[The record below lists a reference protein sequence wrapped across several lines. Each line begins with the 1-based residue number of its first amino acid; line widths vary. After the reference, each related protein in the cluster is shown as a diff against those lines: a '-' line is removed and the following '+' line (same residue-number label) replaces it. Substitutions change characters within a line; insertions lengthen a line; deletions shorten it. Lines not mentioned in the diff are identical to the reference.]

1 MKTYKVTGMSCAAC
15 SARVERAVSGVPGVT
30 SCAVN
35 LLTGQLG
42 VEGGAEAD
50 IFRAVTDAGYGI
62 GRQEKS
68 GSDAPAAGESLFA
81 NTEFY
86 RLRRNLFLS
95 VGFVIVLMYLSMGKM
110 FGLPMPDFLRKPA
123 VNAITQAVL
132 SLIVLVIHNRFFR
145 NGLKGV
151 LHGAPNMDTLVAM
164 GSGASYLYSVAGLI
178 GILRAT
184 SAGDAARAMELL
196 SNLYFDSAAM
206 ILALITVGKTLEAYS
221 KGRTTDALRSL
232 YNLAPK
238 QARLVRDGE
247 IVTVSVSEVKV
258 GDIFEVRPG
267 DAFPADGEV
276 VEGESAVDESAL
288 TGESIPVDK
297 KAGDAVAT
305 ATMNQSGNLRCRATA
320 VGEDNTLSKIIRM
333 VTDASATKAP
343 IANTADRIA
352 GVFVP
357 IVIVIAVFAAA
368 VWLLVGQTF
377 GYALARG
384 VSVLVI
390 SCPCALG
397 LATPVAIM
405 VGSGVSAKHGI
416 LFKNAVALENC
427 GRVGRVALDKTGT
440 ITEGMPKVTDA
451 VPAEGVTKDEL
462 LTLAAVMESGSEHP
476 LAKAILV
483 AAPGQVERPE
493 VFRALSGSGV
503 EGTYKGKSF
512 AGGKRE
518 LLSDLI
524 PASATEAAAVA
535 AGEGMTPLFFAYD
548 GRYLGM
554 IAVADTLREDS
565 TAAVA
570 LLRKMNV
577 RTVMLTGDR
586 AATAKVIGQRVGID
600 EIRAEVLPDGK
611 QQVIRDLQGSSD
623 KLVAMVGDGIND
635 APALTAADIGIA
647 IGAGTEV
654 AIDAAD
660 VVVMNRCLAD
670 VCAAIDVSRSTL
682 RIIRQNLAWALVYNL
697 FGIPL
702 AAGAFVKLFGWEL
715 NPMFGA
721 AAMSVS
727 SFIVVMNALRLNR
740 WKYPQTDGVVAEVH
754 EAEVV
759 TVATGAEVVT
769 ATAETEVATMAAEAA
784 QGKENTMS
792 EILLHVEGMMCE
804 HCQARV
810 KKCLEEL
817 PGVSGAEVSHKEG
830 TALVTTDGSV
840 SAETLK
846 AAVEAQGYKVV

>member
-1 MKTYKVTGMSCAAC
+1 
-15 SARVERAVSGVPGVT
+15 
-30 SCAVN
+30 
-35 LLTGQLG
+35 
-42 VEGGAEAD
+42 
-50 IFRAVTDAGYGI
+50 
-62 GRQEKS
+62 
-68 GSDAPAAGESLFA
+68 
-81 NTEFY
+81 
-86 RLRRNLFLS
+86 
-95 VGFVIVLMYLSMGKM
+95 MYLSMGKM
-110 FGLPMPDFLRKPA
+110 LGLPMPDFLRKPA
-123 VNAITQAVL
+123 VNAIAQAVL

-145 NGLKGV
+145 NGFKGA

-164 GSGASYLYSVAGLI
+164 GSGASYLYSVAGLV

-247 IVTVSVSEVKV
+247 IVTVPVSEVKV

-427 GRVGRVALDKTGT
+427 GRVGSVALDKTGT

-476 LAKAILV
+476 LAKAILA

-512 AGGKRE
+512 AGG
-518 LLSDLI
+518 
-524 PASATEAAAVA
+524 
-535 AGEGMTPLFFAYD
+535 
-548 GRYLGM
+548 
-554 IAVADTLREDS
+554 
-565 TAAVA
+565 
-570 LLRKMNV
+570 
-577 RTVMLTGDR
+577 
-586 AATAKVIGQRVGID
+586 
-600 EIRAEVLPDGK
+600 
-611 QQVIRDLQGSSD
+611 
-623 KLVAMVGDGIND
+623 
-635 APALTAADIGIA
+635 
-647 IGAGTEV
+647 
-654 AIDAAD
+654 
-660 VVVMNRCLAD
+660 
-670 VCAAIDVSRSTL
+670 
-682 RIIRQNLAWALVYNL
+682 
-697 FGIPL
+697 
-702 AAGAFVKLFGWEL
+702 
-715 NPMFGA
+715 
-721 AAMSVS
+721 
-727 SFIVVMNALRLNR
+727 
-740 WKYPQTDGVVAEVH
+740 
-754 EAEVV
+754 
-759 TVATGAEVVT
+759 
-769 ATAETEVATMAAEAA
+769 
-784 QGKENTMS
+784 
-792 EILLHVEGMMCE
+792 
-804 HCQARV
+804 
-810 KKCLEEL
+810 
-817 PGVSGAEVSHKEG
+817 
-830 TALVTTDGSV
+830 
-840 SAETLK
+840 
-846 AAVEAQGYKVV
+846 